1 MPSLPR
7 FDLDAVRAG
16 VIDQHRLVDEMVDA
30 LDPTAFDRPTR
41 LGAWTV
47 AQLVAHLALSMSA
60 IARYLDA
67 EPAPQPAIDVR
78 GWADLAVTAAPSV
91 DERATAMADGARP
104 AELRGALRT
113 ARLAAESALARGP
126 ESFVVAAR
134 FGAMRLPDY
143 LATRCVEATVHALDL
158 AAALDVEPAVDRHAV
173 GAAVR
178 LLAGVLAAR
187 APGRAV
193 EVRVPPYAAVQ
204 CVAGPRHTR
213 GTPPNVV
220 EATPVAWLE
229 LATGRLGW
237 NDAVGT
243 GQVRASGERADLS
256 ALLPVL
262 T

>member
-1 MPSLPR
+1 VSSLPR

-16 VIDQHRLVDEMVDA
+16 VIGQHRLVDDMVDA
-30 LDPTAFDRPTR
+30 IDAPAFDRPTR
-41 LGAWTV
+41 LGDWTV
-47 AQLVAHLALSMSA
+47 AQLVAHLTLSMSA
-60 IARYLDA
+60 IARYLGA
-67 EPAPQPAIDVR
+67 EPAPQPTIDVR
-78 GWADLAVTAAPSV
+78 GWADLAVAAAPSV

-113 ARLAAESALARGP
+113 ARLAAESALADAP

-134 FGAMRLPDY
+134 FGAIRLPDY

-158 AAALDVEPAVDRHAV
+158 AAALDVEPAVDRQAV
-173 GAAVR
+173 GGAAR
-178 LLAGVLAAR
+178 LLVGVLAAR
-187 APGRAV
+187 APGRSV
-193 EVRVPPYAAVQ
+193 ELRVPPYVAVQ

-213 GTPPNVV
+213 GTPANVV
-220 EATPVAWLE
+220 EATAVAWLE
-229 LATGRLGW
+229 LATGRLAW
-237 NDAVGT
+237 AAAVGS